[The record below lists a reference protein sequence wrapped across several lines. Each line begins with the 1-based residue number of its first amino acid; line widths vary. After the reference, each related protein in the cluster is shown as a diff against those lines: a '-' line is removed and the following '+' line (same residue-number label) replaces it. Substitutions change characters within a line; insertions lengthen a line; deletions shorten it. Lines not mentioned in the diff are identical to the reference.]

1 MLLRKTTWFWKSGL
15 AAISFVLILSIS
27 GCSDA
32 PPEEN
37 TVSETVID
45 VQAIQEESEEDADE
59 IISVCIDLYEKAEE
73 ENKLADLETIRS
85 IVNRL
90 GENGY
95 SAVDSR
101 NQINMTEPEKV
112 VEFCEKVDAQEEAEI
127 TILEISYLGGFVKYD
142 LHTKGGNVDVVR
154 SYYKYENG
162 NMKREVIGNYQA
174 EYWNYTEEG
183 YLMFSGVWFSEE
195 LYVLTLSGAEEHT
208 ALRVQPLDET
218 YRELSRKYLN
228 PISFERNN
236 MFIVD
241 WSEEDFGDLNFYDMY
256 DILYPKV
263 NGQYAPYVADDN
275 LSVSAVYQI
284 PKEEFES
291 VIMKYFNIDSETLQ
305 SKTIYDSENLTYE
318 YKPRGFEEVEYPEY
332 PYSEVVGFTENN
344 DGTITLTANVV
355 FPYAGDSKVYAHE
368 VVVRPLENGRVQ
380 YVSNRIIPSEDNY
393 RETWHTEEV
402 SSTEETKNTEEE
414 AAVQWEKGYD
424 LPVDEQ
430 EREEAETD
438 CKKLMELYLDI
449 YETADKGIAS
459 NVVLDDQTVLEI
471 QKKVKDA
478 GYPIATMVTYSNMEN
493 YESVDSFLKECMEGK
508 RGSVVIYE
516 IHNDGGLGRM
526 KFIFDGT
533 DMYVVST
540 RGIWNADNK
549 PGISYISYTRLKEWK
564 YTEKGWFC
572 YELCVPEP
580 PEVSEIVDGSCL
592 IRIKPMTE
600 EQCEMSERCVR
611 GLGYQ
616 GQNLLCSNWNVENMS
631 ELDYNGMFEYLYG
644 MKYGE
649 KFNSEDYPNGIPKEE
664 FESLI
669 MEYLPI
675 TAEQIRE
682 YAVFDEENQ
691 TYLWARLG
699 CFNYAPTFFGTSL
712 PEVVDIKENQ
722 DGTVTLTV
730 EAVCDMVI
738 CDDAVITHELTV
750 RFAEDGSFQY
760 LGNEILNDGIMH
772 IPDYQYRIKE

>member
-142 LHTKGGNVDVVR
+142 LHTKDGNVDVVR

-218 YRELSRKYLN
+218 YRELSRKYLL
-228 PISFERNN
+228 PIGFEQNN

-241 WSEEDFGDLNFYDMY
+241 WSEDDFGDLNFYDMY

-393 RETWHTEEV
+393 RETWHTPRLTLEE
-402 SSTEETKNTEEE
+402 
-414 AAVQWEKGYD
+414 WE
-424 LPVDEQ
+424 
-430 EREEAETD
+430 
-438 CKKLMELYLDI
+438 ELY
-449 YETADKGIAS
+449 
-459 NVVLDDQTVLEI
+459 
-471 QKKVKDA
+471 
-478 GYPIATMVTYSNMEN
+478 
-493 YESVDSFLKECMEGK
+493 
-508 RGSVVIYE
+508 
-516 IHNDGGLGRM
+516 GG
-526 KFIFDGT
+526 
-533 DMYVVST
+533 
-540 RGIWNADNK
+540 
-549 PGISYISYTRLKEWK
+549 E
-564 YTEKGWFC
+564 
-572 YELCVPEP
+572 
-580 PEVSEIVDGSCL
+580 
-592 IRIKPMTE
+592 
-600 EQCEMSERCVR
+600 
-611 GLGYQ
+611 
-616 GQNLLCSNWNVENMS
+616 
-631 ELDYNGMFEYLYG
+631 
-644 MKYGE
+644 
-649 KFNSEDYPNGIPKEE
+649 
-664 FESLI
+664 
-669 MEYLPI
+669 
-675 TAEQIRE
+675 
-682 YAVFDEENQ
+682 
-691 TYLWARLG
+691 
-699 CFNYAPTFFGTSL
+699 
-712 PEVVDIKENQ
+712 
-722 DGTVTLTV
+722 
-730 EAVCDMVI
+730 
-738 CDDAVITHELTV
+738 
-750 RFAEDGSFQY
+750 
-760 LGNEILNDGIMH
+760 
-772 IPDYQYRIKE
+772 

>member
-127 TILEISYLGGFVKYD
+127 TILEVSYLGGFVKYD
-142 LHTKGGNVDVVR
+142 LHTKDGNVDVVR

-218 YRELSRKYLN
+218 YRELSRKYLC
-228 PISFERNN
+228 PISFEQNN

-241 WSEEDFGDLNFYDMY
+241 WCEDDFGDLNFYDMY

-263 NGQYAPYVADDN
+263 NGQYVPYVADDN
-275 LSVSAVYQI
+275 LAVSAVYRI

-305 SKTIYDSENLTYE
+305 SKTVYYSEDSTYE

-332 PYSEVVGFTENN
+332 PYSEVVGFSENS

-368 VVVRPLENGRVQ
+368 VVVRPLEDGGVQ
-380 YVSNRIIPSEDNY
+380 YVSNRIIPSKDNY
-393 RETWHTEEV
+393 RETWHTPRLTLEE
-402 SSTEETKNTEEE
+402 
-414 AAVQWEKGYD
+414 WE
-424 LPVDEQ
+424 
-430 EREEAETD
+430 
-438 CKKLMELYLDI
+438 ELY
-449 YETADKGIAS
+449 
-459 NVVLDDQTVLEI
+459 
-471 QKKVKDA
+471 
-478 GYPIATMVTYSNMEN
+478 
-493 YESVDSFLKECMEGK
+493 
-508 RGSVVIYE
+508 
-516 IHNDGGLGRM
+516 GG
-526 KFIFDGT
+526 
-533 DMYVVST
+533 
-540 RGIWNADNK
+540 
-549 PGISYISYTRLKEWK
+549 E
-564 YTEKGWFC
+564 
-572 YELCVPEP
+572 
-580 PEVSEIVDGSCL
+580 
-592 IRIKPMTE
+592 
-600 EQCEMSERCVR
+600 
-611 GLGYQ
+611 
-616 GQNLLCSNWNVENMS
+616 
-631 ELDYNGMFEYLYG
+631 
-644 MKYGE
+644 
-649 KFNSEDYPNGIPKEE
+649 
-664 FESLI
+664 
-669 MEYLPI
+669 
-675 TAEQIRE
+675 
-682 YAVFDEENQ
+682 
-691 TYLWARLG
+691 
-699 CFNYAPTFFGTSL
+699 
-712 PEVVDIKENQ
+712 
-722 DGTVTLTV
+722 
-730 EAVCDMVI
+730 
-738 CDDAVITHELTV
+738 
-750 RFAEDGSFQY
+750 
-760 LGNEILNDGIMH
+760 
-772 IPDYQYRIKE
+772 

>member
-127 TILEISYLGGFVKYD
+127 TIFEISYLGGFVKYD
-142 LHTKGGNVDVVR
+142 LHTKGGNGDVVR

-162 NMKREVIGNYQA
+162 NMKREVIGNYQV

-393 RETWHTEEV
+393 RETWHTPRLTLEE
-402 SSTEETKNTEEE
+402 
-414 AAVQWEKGYD
+414 WE
-424 LPVDEQ
+424 
-430 EREEAETD
+430 
-438 CKKLMELYLDI
+438 ELY
-449 YETADKGIAS
+449 
-459 NVVLDDQTVLEI
+459 
-471 QKKVKDA
+471 
-478 GYPIATMVTYSNMEN
+478 
-493 YESVDSFLKECMEGK
+493 
-508 RGSVVIYE
+508 
-516 IHNDGGLGRM
+516 GG
-526 KFIFDGT
+526 
-533 DMYVVST
+533 
-540 RGIWNADNK
+540 
-549 PGISYISYTRLKEWK
+549 E
-564 YTEKGWFC
+564 
-572 YELCVPEP
+572 
-580 PEVSEIVDGSCL
+580 
-592 IRIKPMTE
+592 
-600 EQCEMSERCVR
+600 
-611 GLGYQ
+611 
-616 GQNLLCSNWNVENMS
+616 
-631 ELDYNGMFEYLYG
+631 
-644 MKYGE
+644 
-649 KFNSEDYPNGIPKEE
+649 
-664 FESLI
+664 
-669 MEYLPI
+669 
-675 TAEQIRE
+675 
-682 YAVFDEENQ
+682 
-691 TYLWARLG
+691 
-699 CFNYAPTFFGTSL
+699 
-712 PEVVDIKENQ
+712 
-722 DGTVTLTV
+722 
-730 EAVCDMVI
+730 
-738 CDDAVITHELTV
+738 
-750 RFAEDGSFQY
+750 
-760 LGNEILNDGIMH
+760 
-772 IPDYQYRIKE
+772 

>member
-1 MLLRKTTWFWKSGL
+1 MLLRKTSWFWKSGL

-90 GENGY
+90 GENEY
-95 SAVDSR
+95 PAVDSR

-127 TILEISYLGGFVKYD
+127 TILEVSYLGGFVKYD
-142 LHTKGGNVDVVR
+142 LHTKDGNVDVVR

-162 NMKREVIGNYQA
+162 DIQREDTGSYQA

-183 YLMFSGVWFSEE
+183 YLMFSGVWFLEE

-218 YRELSRKYLN
+218 YRELSRKYLC
-228 PISFERNN
+228 PISFEQNN

-241 WSEEDFGDLNFYDMY
+241 WCEDDFGDLNFYDMY

-305 SKTIYDSENLTYE
+305 SKTIYDSEDSTYE

-368 VVVRPLENGRVQ
+368 VVVRPLEDGGVQ
-380 YVSNRIIPSEDNY
+380 YVSNRIIPSKDNY
-393 RETWHTEEV
+393 RETWHTPRLTLEE
-402 SSTEETKNTEEE
+402 
-414 AAVQWEKGYD
+414 WE
-424 LPVDEQ
+424 
-430 EREEAETD
+430 
-438 CKKLMELYLDI
+438 ELY
-449 YETADKGIAS
+449 
-459 NVVLDDQTVLEI
+459 
-471 QKKVKDA
+471 
-478 GYPIATMVTYSNMEN
+478 
-493 YESVDSFLKECMEGK
+493 
-508 RGSVVIYE
+508 
-516 IHNDGGLGRM
+516 GG
-526 KFIFDGT
+526 
-533 DMYVVST
+533 
-540 RGIWNADNK
+540 
-549 PGISYISYTRLKEWK
+549 E
-564 YTEKGWFC
+564 
-572 YELCVPEP
+572 
-580 PEVSEIVDGSCL
+580 
-592 IRIKPMTE
+592 
-600 EQCEMSERCVR
+600 
-611 GLGYQ
+611 
-616 GQNLLCSNWNVENMS
+616 
-631 ELDYNGMFEYLYG
+631 
-644 MKYGE
+644 
-649 KFNSEDYPNGIPKEE
+649 
-664 FESLI
+664 
-669 MEYLPI
+669 
-675 TAEQIRE
+675 
-682 YAVFDEENQ
+682 
-691 TYLWARLG
+691 
-699 CFNYAPTFFGTSL
+699 
-712 PEVVDIKENQ
+712 
-722 DGTVTLTV
+722 
-730 EAVCDMVI
+730 
-738 CDDAVITHELTV
+738 
-750 RFAEDGSFQY
+750 
-760 LGNEILNDGIMH
+760 
-772 IPDYQYRIKE
+772 